1 MASLTFDELVYPE
14 HPYGRVEEG
23 HPETVS
29 AITRKDLVDFHQAH
43 YGPKGMVLAIVG
55 GINPAQVVEQVSA
68 VLGEWQNPD
77 QPQIPE
83 LPVWQALPKRVH
95 QRVEIP
101 GKSQS
106 DLVIGTAGPPRK
118 AEDYMAA
125 AVGNSILGSFG
136 MMGRIG
142 DVVREQAGLA
152 YYASSSLGGGIGPSP
167 WAVQA
172 GVNPA
177 NEEEASELIFKEIE
191 RFVGE
196 LVTEE
201 ELSDSQSNFIGG
213 MPLSLESN
221 GGVAQALLNTE
232 RYDLGLDYYLGYPDL
247 VRAVSRE
254 QVRQAAA
261 HYLQPDQLAQSVAG
275 PSREES

>member
-1 MASLTFDELVYPE
+1 M
-14 HPYGRVEEG
+14 
-23 HPETVS
+23 
-29 AITRKDLVDFHQAH
+29 VD
-43 YGPKGMVLAIVG
+43 
-55 GINPAQVVEQVSA
+55 QVSEA
-68 VLGEWQNPD
+68 LGEWHNPE
-77 QPQIPE
+77 QPEVPD
-83 LPVWQALPKRVH
+83 LPAWEALPERVH
-95 QRVEIP
+95 QRVEIL

-125 AVGNSILGSFG
+125 AVGNNIFGRFG

-152 YYASSSLGGGIGPSP
+152 YYAFSNLGGGIGPSP

-177 NEEEASELIFKEIE
+177 NEEKASKLIFKEIQ
-191 RFVGE
+191 RFVDE
-196 LVTEE
+196 LVTQE
-201 ELSDSQSNFIGG
+201 ELSDSQSNFIGS

-221 GGVAQALLNTE
+221 GGVAQALLNIE
-232 RYDLGLDYYLGYPDL
+232 RYDLGLDYYKGYPDL

-254 QVRQAAA
+254 QILQAAA
-261 HYLQPDQLAQSVAG
+261 HYLQPDRLALASAG